1 MLALK
6 QMGMTIS
13 MDDFGTGYSSL
24 SYFNTMP
31 ITTLKIDKTF
41 ISNIPKEQTK
51 QGIVCAIIAM
61 AKVLNIGTVAEG
73 VASRNKG

>member
-24 SYFNTMP
+24 SYLNKYYAYNCTGQP
-31 ITTLKIDKTF
+31 KLDTF
-41 ISNIPKEQTK
+41 TWEF
-51 QGIVCAIIAM
+51 
-61 AKVLNIGTVAEG
+61 EG
-73 VASRNKG
+73 VQTLQVTDRH